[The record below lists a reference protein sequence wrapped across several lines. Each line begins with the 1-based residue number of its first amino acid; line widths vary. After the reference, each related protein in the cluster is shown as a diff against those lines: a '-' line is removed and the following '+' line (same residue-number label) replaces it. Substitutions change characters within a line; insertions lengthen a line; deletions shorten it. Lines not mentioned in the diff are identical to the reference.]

1 MTRRAGMIVLVVI
14 GAALLVA
21 LAASLVRQQ
30 AAPPATG
37 DTTPDKTWQAVAPGR
52 VEPKSGE
59 TRITPV
65 AAGVVAEV
73 LIKVND
79 KVFAGEPLIR
89 LNDDELRARLAAAEA
104 QVKIRHRARNDERVS
119 GKAAER
125 RRAEDTLNDA
135 EHEVVDARAAL
146 DAAAAARRAGRGSDA
161 DLTAARRALSVV
173 EDLVKS
179 RTATLRSTEDD
190 APLPREV
197 DAQLSMARAERAVAR
212 AALDKMTIRAPIA
225 GTVLQV
231 NIKVGETAIPS
242 ATQPLLV
249 IGDVSSL
256 RVRAELDDRDL
267 GTIKVGQSVVVRTA
281 AFPGRDMSG
290 KVASIAPIVG
300 PASRAARGARNP
312 TDVDIVEV
320 MIDLAEAGPLTSGMQ
335 VDVYFR
341 RNEP

>member
-1 MTRRAGMIVLVVI
+1 MVVLAVI
-14 GAALLVA
+14 GAAVLVA
-21 LAASLVRQQ
+21 LAASLMRQQ

-37 DTTPDKTWQAVAPGR
+37 ETAPDKTWQAVAPGR
-52 VEPKSGE
+52 VEPKTGE

-73 LIKVND
+73 LVKVND

-89 LNDDELRARLAAAEA
+89 LNDDEVRARLAVAEA
-104 QVKIRHRARNDERVS
+104 QVKTRLRARNDEKVS

-125 RRAEDTLNDA
+125 RRAEDALNDA

-146 DAAAAARRAGRGSDA
+146 DTAAAARRAGRGSEA
-161 DLTAARRALSVV
+161 DLTNARRALSVA
-173 EDLVKS
+173 EDLVKA
-179 RTATLRSTEDD
+179 RTAALRSADDD

-197 DAQLSMARAERAVAR
+197 DSQLSMARAERTVAR
-212 AALDKMTIRAPIA
+212 VALDRMTIRAPIV
-225 GTVLQV
+225 GTVLQI
-231 NIKVGETAIPS
+231 NIKPGETAIPS

-249 IGDVSSL
+249 IGDVSAL

-267 GTIKVGQSVVVRTA
+267 GMIKVGQSVVVRMP

-290 KVASIAPIVG
+290 KVASIAPIVA
-300 PASRAARGARNP
+300 PASRPARGARNP

-320 MIDLAEAGPLTSGMQ
+320 MIDLVDAGPLASGMQ

>member
-1 MTRRAGMIVLVVI
+1 MARRTGIVVLAVI

-37 DTTPDKTWQAVAPGR
+37 ETVPDKTWQAVAPGR

-73 LIKVND
+73 LVKVND
-79 KVFAGEPLIR
+79 KVFPAEPLIR

-104 QVKIRHRARNDERVS
+104 QVKIRLRARNDERAS
-119 GKAAER
+119 GKAADR
-125 RRAEDTLNDA
+125 RRAEDALNDA

-146 DAAAAARRAGRGSDA
+146 DTAAAARRAGRGSEA
-161 DLTAARRALSVV
+161 DLTNARRALSVA
-173 EDLVKS
+173 EDLVKA
-179 RTATLRSTEDD
+179 RTSALRSAEDD
-190 APLPREV
+190 APLPREA
-197 DAQLSMARAERAVAR
+197 DAQLSIARAERAVAR
-212 AALDKMTIRAPIA
+212 VALDKMTIRAPIA
-225 GTVLQV
+225 GTVLQI
-231 NIKVGETAIPS
+231 NIKPGETAIPS

-249 IGDVSSL
+249 IGDVSAL

-267 GTIKVGQSVVVRTA
+267 GMIKVGQSVVVRMP

-300 PASRAARGARNP
+300 PASRAARGTRNP

-320 MIDLAEAGPLTSGMQ
+320 MIDLTDVGPLASGMQ

>member
-1 MTRRAGMIVLVVI
+1 
-14 GAALLVA
+14 
-21 LAASLVRQQ
+21 
-30 AAPPATG
+30 
-37 DTTPDKTWQAVAPGR
+37 VAPGR
-52 VEPKSGE
+52 VEPRTGE
-59 TRITPV
+59 TRISPL

-73 LIKVND
+73 LVKVND
-79 KVFAGEPLIR
+79 KVFDGESLIR
-89 LNDDELRARLAAAEA
+89 LRDDELRARLVAADA
-104 QVKIRHRARNDERVS
+104 QVKIRLRARNDERAS
-119 GKAAER
+119 GKAADR
-125 RRAEDTLNDA
+125 RRAEDALNDA

-161 DLTAARRALSVV
+161 DLTAARRALSVA
-173 EDLVKS
+173 EELVKG
-179 RTATLRSTEDD
+179 RTATLRSADED

-197 DAQLSMARAERAVAR
+197 DAQLAIARAERAIAR
-212 AALDKMTIRAPIA
+212 VALDKMTIRAPIA
-225 GTVLQV
+225 GTVLQINV
-231 NIKVGETAIPS
+231 KVGETTMPS

-267 GTIKVGQSVVVRTA
+267 GTIKIGQSAVVRAA

-300 PASRAARGARNP
+300 PASRAARGARSP

-320 MIDLAEAGPLTSGMQ
+320 MIDLTDVGPLASGMQ

-341 RNEP
+341 RSEP